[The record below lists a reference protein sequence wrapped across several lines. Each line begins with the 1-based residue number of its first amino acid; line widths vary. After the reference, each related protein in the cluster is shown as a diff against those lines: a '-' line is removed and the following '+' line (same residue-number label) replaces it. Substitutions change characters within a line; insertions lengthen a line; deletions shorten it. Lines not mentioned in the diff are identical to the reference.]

1 MSTPTH
7 DEDKVTLCPT
17 SAQWLQW
24 LTDREAGDIF
34 ERRPALHDH
43 LDGCAH
49 CRAAVGDVRRFQT
62 LLQRGKAPALSAE
75 QRQSLDE
82 RIRLQS
88 GNWSPPSRVPAWLLW
103 GTAVSAA
110 AAIALLVAQPF
121 GERHGGPTFAES
133 VKAATVPTADNP
145 GPGVPVRA
153 VEGTVEVAGA
163 DGAWRA
169 LHGEGALKI
178 GHKVRAPKGGRL
190 VAAGRFELALQP
202 GSEIEALAMGTGT
215 AFVRVRKGE
224 IECQVDKLRPGQRF
238 AVMFG
243 AFRASVVG
251 TRFAVRQDP
260 AGAGGRVVV
269 TEGAVR
275 VDAADDPAAPNAETM
290 TMVRAGHRW
299 QHTSGVMSLE
309 PIPAVETADIGV
321 PAAVEPAPVA
331 AESGVAEDP
340 AHAAKGAARPAAR
353 PVTPGAVAAQPA
365 PPLVHV
371 QQGPVL
377 GPRQIV
383 IEVPHQTMQPQDNGG
398 GPDGGVRGGNK

>member
-1 MSTPTH
+1 MNPTTSN
-7 DEDKVTLCPT
+7 DDNLAMCPT

-24 LTDREAGDIF
+24 LTDREAGDVF
-34 ERRPALHDH
+34 ERRPTLQTH
-43 LDGCAH
+43 LDGCAQ
-49 CRAAVGDVRRFQT
+49 CKVAVGEVRRFQT
-62 LLQRGKAPALSAE
+62 LLQRGKAPALSPE

-103 GTAVSAA
+103 GAAVSAA

-121 GERHGGPTFAES
+121 GDRHSGPTFAES

-145 GPGVPVRA
+145 GPGVAVRA
-153 VEGTVEVAGA
+153 VEGAVEIAGA
-163 DGAWRA
+163 DGVWRA
-169 LHGEGALKI
+169 LQGDGALKI
-178 GHKVRAPKGGRL
+178 GNKVRAAKGGRL
-190 VAAGRFELALQP
+190 VAVGRFELALQP
-202 GSEIEALAMGTGT
+202 GTELEALAMGPGT

-224 IECQVDKLRPGQRF
+224 VECQVDKLRPGQRF
-238 AVMFG
+238 VVMFG

-299 QHTSGVMSLE
+299 QQASGVMSLE
-309 PIPAVETADIGV
+309 PIPTSQTVEA
-321 PAAVEPAPVA
+321 PAAATDEPAQVEVIAQPGDEA
-331 AESGVAEDP
+331 AQ
-340 AHAAKGAARPAAR
+340 AAKGAARPAAR
-353 PVTPGAVAAQPA
+353 PHGAAAVAVQPQA
-365 PPLVHV
+365 PLVNV

-383 IEVPHQTMQPQDNGG
+383 IEVPHQTMQPQEAPA
-398 GPDGGVRGGNK
+398 GPDGGARGGSK